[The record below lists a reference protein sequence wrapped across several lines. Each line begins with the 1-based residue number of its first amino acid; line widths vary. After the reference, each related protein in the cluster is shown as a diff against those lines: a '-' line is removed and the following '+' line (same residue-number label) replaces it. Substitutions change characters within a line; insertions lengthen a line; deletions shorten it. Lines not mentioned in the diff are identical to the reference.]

1 MKNLKYDLNCM
12 SSAFTKLESLNV
24 FLIIFIYLFYR
35 LS

>member
-1 MKNLKYDLNCM
+1 MKNLKYDLNSR

-24 FLIIFIYLFYR
+24 FFIIFIYLFYR